1 MGLLEERREIWGQ
14 GPGLGLAGL
23 GLAPRPA
30 RGREKSV
37 WG

>member
-1 MGLLEERREIWGQ
+1 MGLLEERREIWVQ

-23 GLAPRPA
+23 GPALRLA
-30 RGREKSV
+30 RGRERSV